1 MYYKRIASRNM
12 KSQRPMYRSGRLFLP
27 PQKTLTLVTAFYVLP
42 AAKFPKETYT
52 EWLTNFLQIMWY
64 NPHVYLVIYTD
75 IYSRQWLPAHMLNLI
90 EANKVAVIERP
101 MEEFHMWKYAD
112 FWRKNHD
119 ANVLLRRTTSWEL
132 NMLWNEKLWF
142 LRDVVRSPPPVFEHT
157 KFYAWCDAGYFR
169 SRPGE
174 DLETAGGLNYI
185 RWATPERMTQLDPA
199 KIYYALVNSDMQYVR
214 HIKGLVQR
222 GAEVPADQ
230 VTIGGGFC
238 MINGSNTVV
247 IDDWCLHYENVLI
260 DFMEQGRL
268 VKDDQIIL
276 ANCIFS
282 SLAEKEGQFFLVKET
297 GNTYDPWF
305 VFQRFLL

>member
-1 MYYKRIASRNM
+1 M
-12 KSQRPMYRSGRLFLP
+12 KSLMPTYRNDKGSMRLS
-27 PQKTLTLVTAFYVLP
+27 PQPKKTLTLVTAFYVLP

-52 EWLTNFLQIMWY
+52 QWLTNFLQIVWY
-64 NPHVYLVIYTD
+64 NPHIYLVIYTD
-75 IYSRQWLPAHMLNLI
+75 AHSSQWLPQMVPNLI
-90 EANKVAVIERP
+90 RAHKVAVIERP

-142 LRDVVRSPPPVFEHT
+142 LRDVVRAPPAGFERT
-157 KFYAWCDAGYFR
+157 AFYAWCDAGYFR

-174 DLETAGGLNYI
+174 DLETAGGLNYA
-185 RWATPERMTQLDPA
+185 RWAAPERMAQLDPR
-199 KIYYALVNSDMQYVR
+199 KIYYALVNSDVQYVR
-214 HIKGLVQR
+214 HIKGLIQR

-230 VTIGGGFC
+230 VTVGGGFC
-238 MINGSNTVV
+238 MVSGTENIE
-247 IDDWCLHYENVLI
+247 DWCLHYENVLM

-282 SLAEKEGQFFLVKET
+282 GLAEKEGRFFLVKET
-297 GNTYDPWF
+297 GAVAYDPWF
-305 VFQRFLL
+305 VFQRFLLN